1 MKRYKSIL
9 IIGPQGSGKDT
20 QSVMLSK
27 KFKVPFIVMGD
38 LFRQEIKKKS
48 KIGKLAAN
56 LLSKG
61 ILVSDKITFVLL
73 KKRLNK
79 NDAKRGFILNG
90 FPRNLEQAL
99 MLEKIAPIDLVLE
112 LWISDK
118 ESLRRLAG
126 RRFCPHCKTTYHL
139 IYNKPKKKS
148 ICDKDGHQLI
158 VRDDDKPSVIK
169 KRLNIY
175 HQQTEAVFAFYKK
188 KKIYRKINGEQPI
201 PRVSAEI
208 LQKIKTFKK

>member
-1 MKRYKSIL
+1 MKQYKNIL

-20 QSVMLSK
+20 QSVMLSEK
-27 KFKVPFIVMGD
+27 RKVPNIIMGD

-48 KIGKLAAN
+48 KIGQLAGE

-79 NDAKRGFILNG
+79 KDAKKGFILNG
-90 FPRNLEQAL
+90 YPRNIKQVK
-99 MLEKIAPIDLVLE
+99 MFEKIAPIGLVLE
-112 LWISDK
+112 LWISDR

-126 RRFCPHCKTTYHL
+126 RRFCPRCKMTYHT
-139 IYNKPKKKS
+139 IYKKPKKPGF
-148 ICDKDGHQLI
+148 CDKCRSQLI
-158 VRDDDKPSVIK
+158 IREDDKGPVIK

-175 HQQTEAVFAFYKK
+175 HQQTEPILDYYKK
-188 KKIYRKINGEQPI
+188 KKIYLRINGEQPI

-208 LQKIKTFKK
+208 LQKIKALK